1 MTALHVILALGF
13 ALMGAGCLVLGL
25 LGLPGNWLLLALA
38 LGMELLFTA
47 SVGWGF
53 LFVGLLLAIAA
64 EVLETWASVAGL
76 SAGGGSRRGMW
87 GAILGGLVG
96 GILLTGL
103 LPIPIVGTL
112 VGAAVG
118 AFLGALVGEL
128 TGPDGR
134 PAGASLKAAA
144 GAACGRVLGSFGKT
158 ILGVMIWTMLT
169 VQVFWNLWA

>member
-1 MTALHVILALGF
+1 MEALHILAALLFAVLG
-13 ALMGAGCLVLGL
+13 LGCLVVGL

-38 LGMELLFTA
+38 VGLALLQA
-47 SVGWGF
+47 GSLGWGI
-53 LFVGLLLAIAA
+53 LLGGLAFAIAG

-76 SAGGGSRRGMW
+76 TAGGGSRRGMW
-87 GAILGGLVG
+87 GAIIGGFIG

-112 VGAAVG
+112 VGAAAG
-118 AFLGALVGEL
+118 AFLGALVSEL

-134 PAGASLKAAA
+134 PAGASIKAAT

>member
-1 MTALHVILALGF
+1 MEALHILLAFGF
-13 ALMGAGCLVLGL
+13 ALLGLGCLILGL
-25 LGLPGNWLLLALA
+25 LGLPGNWLLVALA
-38 LGMELLFTA
+38 LGMQMLHHG

-53 LFVGLLLAIAA
+53 LGAALALAIAG

-87 GAILGGLVG
+87 GAIVGGLVG

-112 VGAAVG
+112 VGAAAG
-118 AFLGALVGEL
+118 AFLGALLGEL
-128 TGPDGR
+128 TGPNGR
-134 PAGASLKAAA
+134 PTGASLKAAA

-158 ILGVMIWTMLT
+158 ILGVMIWTLLT